1 MSELRKR
8 LEAKQR
14 RRESIPV
21 QVDNIPDGAEEA
33 VDAAQTNLRM
43 LVLSGKPDD
52 DPLVL
57 AAHKALDQAR
67 AAIAAC
73 FVRVEFQTIDEADM
87 EALAAAATTEDGS
100 LDTKAITAPLAA
112 ACAVDEDL
120 RDEDWWAAQIPM
132 WSHGER
138 VSFGT
143 RLVEL
148 NYSAPGARVPK
159 G

>member
-14 RRESIPV
+14 RHESIPV
-21 QVDNIPDGAEEA
+21 QVDHIPDGADEA
-33 VDAAQTNLRM
+33 IDAAQTNLRM

-52 DPLVL
+52 DPLVI
-57 AAHKALDQAR
+57 AAKKALDQAR
-67 AAIAAC
+67 AVVGAC
-73 FVRVEFQTIDEADM
+73 FVHVEFQTIDDADM
-87 EALAAAATTEDGS
+87 EALAATATNEDGS

-120 RDEDWWAAQIPM
+120 RDEEWWAARLAA